1 MCLAVPAK
9 VLSVEEEPSGLAM
22 GTVSFGG
29 ITKDVCLA
37 CVPDVEIGD
46 HVLVHAGFA
55 ISKVDERE
63 AEEVFRLL
71 EKIAEVPESRR
82 PEQDS

>member
-1 MCLAVPAK
+1 MCLAVPGK
-9 VLSVEEEPSGLAM
+9 VLSVYRNPSSLTV

-55 ISKVDERE
+55 IGKIDERE

-71 EKIAEVPESRR
+71 EKIAETPEPGNSG
-82 PEQDS
+82 